1 MDPRLSG
8 SPPPRSW
15 SPATSN
21 AVAAERDPRE
31 WSQGREGQQLFV
43 AQVLQE
49 ELERR
54 GLKHAEIEPL
64 DSIGAHHLR
73 PLQFQL
79 YRRKRG
85 DDGGQR
91 PRGAFRLRFPAPVT
105 GPIAVGHSCHFG
117 LGLFLPVSSA

>member
-1 MDPRLSG
+1 MLR
-8 SPPPRSW
+8 
-15 SPATSN
+15 
-21 AVAAERDPRE
+21 
-31 WSQGREGQQLFV
+31 
-43 AQVLQE
+43 E

-54 GLKHAEIEPL
+54 GLKDAVIEPL
-64 DSIGAHHLR
+64 DGIGARRLR

-91 PRGAFRLRFPAPVT
+91 PRGAFRLRFPAPVS

-117 LGLFLPVSSA
+117 LGLFLPAGAME